1 MKADII
7 KKLKSEN
14 KALNDEKLSEDLGIF
29 DTTIQQHI
37 RELQDLGYHIS
48 ETDKGYH
55 LTNEPDVLF
64 PWEFEKRESHI
75 HYFSEVNSTMDVARN
90 MAKDDCPHF
99 TVIIAESQTKGRGRL
114 KRKWISEEGGLYFT
128 IVLRPDMPITLVH
141 MVNFCASLSLAKIL
155 QNHFSL
161 NAKVKWPNDVL
172 VDDKKISGL
181 LSEMEA
187 DDNGIYFVNIGIGI
201 NVNNDPAL
209 EEPNATSLKK
219 LLGKDVL
226 RKTILS
232 LFLDEFENSLNLSNV
247 NKIMI
252 QWKKY
257 TMTLGKEVRI
267 VTSRETTEGTAI
279 DVDESGALILKLED
293 GSLKKIIYGDCFVR

>member
-1 MKADII
+1 MKSRII

-14 KALNDEKLSEDLGIF
+14 KVLNGEKLSKDLGISEI
-29 DTTIQQHI
+29 TLLQYI
-37 RELQDLGYHIS
+37 RELRELGYHIS

-75 HYFSEVNSTMDVARN
+75 YYFPEVNSTMDVARN

-114 KRKWISEEGGLYFT
+114 KRKWISEQGGLYFT
-128 IVLRPDMPITLVH
+128 IVLRPDMPISLVH

-187 DDNGIYFVNIGIGI
+187 DDNEINFVNIGIGI

-209 EEPNATSLKK
+209 EESNATSVKK
-219 LLGKDVL
+219 LLGKDFL

-232 LFLDEFENSLNLSNV
+232 LFLDEFENSLSLSSV
-247 NKIMI
+247 NKIMS

>member
-128 IVLRPDMPITLVH
+128 IVLRPDVPITLVH

-247 NKIMI
+247 NKIMS

>member
-1 MKADII
+1 M
-7 KKLKSEN
+7 
-14 KALNDEKLSEDLGIF
+14 NDEKLSEDLGIF

>member
-1 MKADII
+1 M
-7 KKLKSEN
+7 
-14 KALNDEKLSEDLGIF
+14 NDEKLSEDLGIF

-128 IVLRPDMPITLVH
+128 IVLRPDVPITLVH

-247 NKIMI
+247 NKIMS

>member
-1 MKADII
+1 M
-7 KKLKSEN
+7 
-14 KALNDEKLSEDLGIF
+14 NDEKLSEDLGIF

-48 ETDKGYH
+48 EPDKGYH
-55 LTNEPDVLF
+55 LTNETDVLF

-128 IVLRPDMPITLVH
+128 IVLRPDVPITLVH

-155 QNHFSL
+155 QNYFSL

-247 NKIMI
+247 NKIMS

>member
-1 MKADII
+1 
-7 KKLKSEN
+7 
-14 KALNDEKLSEDLGIF
+14 
-29 DTTIQQHI
+29 
-37 RELQDLGYHIS
+37 
-48 ETDKGYH
+48 
-55 LTNEPDVLF
+55 
-64 PWEFEKRESHI
+64 
-75 HYFSEVNSTMDVARN
+75 
-90 MAKDDCPHF
+90 
-99 TVIIAESQTKGRGRL
+99 
-114 KRKWISEEGGLYFT
+114 
-128 IVLRPDMPITLVH
+128 
-141 MVNFCASLSLAKIL
+141 SLSLAKIL
-155 QNHFSL
+155 QNYFSL

-247 NKIMI
+247 NKIMS

>member
-1 MKADII
+1 MKSRII

-14 KALNDEKLSEDLGIF
+14 SVLSAEKLIKDLGISH
-29 DTTIQQHI
+29 TTIQQHI
-37 RELQDLGYHIS
+37 RELQELGYDIS
-48 ETDKGYH
+48 ETDKGYR
-55 LTNEPDVLF
+55 LTNKPDVLF
-64 PWEFEKRESHI
+64 PWEFDKRESHI
-75 HYFSEVNSTMDVARN
+75 HYYSEVNSTMDVARN
-90 MAKDDCPHF
+90 MAKDDCPHL
-99 TVIIAESQTKGRGRL
+99 TVIIAERQTKGRGRL

-128 IVLRPDMPITLVH
+128 IVLRPDMPISMVH
-141 MVNFCASLSLAKIL
+141 MVNFCASLSLARIL

-161 NAKVKWPNDVL
+161 NAKVKWPNDIL
-172 VDDKKISGL
+172 VDNNKISGL

-187 DDNGIYFVNIGIGI
+187 DDDGIFFVNIGIGI

-209 EEPNATSLKK
+209 EEPNATSLKR

-232 LFLDEFENSLNLSNV
+232 FFLDEFEKSLNLPNV
-247 NKIMI
+247 KEII
-252 QWKKY
+252 SQWKKY
-257 TMTLGKEVRI
+257 TMTLGKDVRI
-267 VTSRETTEGTAI
+267 VTSRETTEGTAM